1 MEEVYQKLTDDM
13 EAFNIRAEN
22 GFDEYTGIFDN
33 FIAEYGQNL
42 AELQELAHMQVEIM
56 DSTSLLGKNNATLNA
71 STGTLKVQTENT
83 DYLRDAIN
91 AASSGNLEQAMKYLE
106 MRNEKVRQTGINYG
120 TDSKEAYERVMQ
132 AYNSRGNVGY
142 GGSAGNYRGYAGGIE
157 EGPVTET
164 GMAMLHGT
172 ESKPEYVL
180 NNDQAYQLLDNLSTN
195 DLSTN
200 TGNEGTQTVS
210 TVDEVTSTTGVTGN
224 ARTELEGINKMIS
237 QLSAMIN
244 AESLT
249 NSQLI
254 QLNATISGLIETA
267 NLLSQITQDD
277 IDKDE
282 ARYAKL
288 VELLN
293 GYMDTL
299 QGYLDGYNGYFE
311 QGLGKL
317 DDIIAQI
324 EAGINALQGYLS
336 DLGSLNVGS
345 GSNSGSNIDSVGI
358 GGVDSSVGSGNKN
371 NSGYYS
377 YYSNDYYR
385 DAIRYAKEGNQFE
398 AYNSLWNRGNKVD
411 VTNDDKGT
419 SMSEAKNYID
429 SILKGSY
436 AEGIEAGEVT
446 ETGPVMMHGTKE
458 NPEYVLNS
466 DQAGQILENL
476 STNDLNINGSEG
488 SATASTSDEASATT
502 GVTGNARTVLEGV
515 NKVISQIS
523 AMINQEALTNSN
535 LIQIV
540 EILRGLKESQ
550 GLLYEVVNADYSAD
564 QTHFDTLM
572 AWLQEQLDKLIG
584 YLDGYNEKLDTG
596 NETLGDILDG
606 VNQGVE
612 AISGLV
618 DAINGLASQVASVGS
633 VGVGDVGTSVGS
645 GSSGSSSGNYYYY
658 SKDYLGDAL
667 SFASQGDEKA
677 AMNALWNRGQKVGL
691 TGEDYGTNA
700 SEALKKVQEALKNS
714 GYAEGIEEGPITDT
728 GLTMVHGSNE
738 SPEYI
743 LNSDQAGQMLENLS
757 TQDMSNV
764 DSRAES
770 GVGSATT
777 STSDAG
783 TSTIGVTGNARTTLE
798 GINKIITQIS
808 GVINQEALTTSQLI
822 QAVSI
827 LRSLKE
833 SQDLLYQIMNTDV
846 TNDEARFNELKE
858 YLDTVI
864 QKLWEYL
871 DGYNERLD
879 TGNATLSDILE
890 QAQLGVEAIN
900 NLAEGIQGL
909 MNTMS
914 AMQDQLDSISVG
926 GVGSTVGGG
935 SGSSSK
941 GFDFSKDY
949 LGIAIDAAKRGDV
962 DAMNQALNDR
972 NYKVSVTGQNYG
984 TNSSDAQKRAESYL
998 PGYAEGI
1005 ENGPVT
1011 TTGPAMLHGSESNP
1025 EYVLNS
1031 DQAGNLLENMATT
1044 EPPIDGS
1051 TDSGLVD
1058 DSLATDSLTE
1068 GGLTEGEAQD
1078 KERNGDTSGTREANA
1093 EDSLFGEA
1101 GTSVT
1106 GSANTVLQGVNKI
1119 ITQISAMIN
1128 QQALTNSQL
1137 TQAIVLYQSI
1147 MELLNTLYA
1156 LDTQNAET
1164 WAERYETFMEAFNSM
1179 VENWTEMYTSMNEG
1193 IGTANENLASILEG
1207 INAEIEVLTSL
1218 AETIGA
1224 GFEGD
1229 WYMTSEA
1236 GGKFNGSFGGGKG
1249 NNNGEGDED
1258 EYGSGGGGGKP
1269 DKYDYET
1276 GFWEKGHDYLEEALA
1291 EAAKGNTEEAY
1302 ELLRKRGYKILDTGD
1317 NKGTTQA
1324 EAVEQIKN
1332 ALKKAGAETS
1342 TSLGDSGIYDADRY
1356 LNDLADYNSSKG
1368 SSSGSSSRPNY
1379 GGYGSADDFDNAI
1392 HDAFDQAMSSG
1403 EKVTI
1408 GNSGL
1413 YIDPNKVKKS
1423 YASGIEN
1430 GPVTYTGMA
1439 MLHGSP
1445 SSPEFVLN
1453 SDQAYNLLRNMA
1465 TANATEFETE
1475 GNGSEGTSYIL
1486 YGDVNLKTDTSPAK
1500 FWTEVGRS
1508 MQSRWNTSKHNVK

>member
-1 MEEVYQKLTDDM
+1 M
-13 EAFNIRAEN
+13 A
-22 GFDEYTGIFDN
+22 
-33 FIAEYGQNL
+33 
-42 AELQELAHMQVEIM
+42 
-56 DSTSLLGKNNATLNA
+56 
-71 STGTLKVQTENT
+71 
-83 DYLRDAIN
+83 
-91 AASSGNLEQAMKYLE
+91 QA
-106 MRNEKVRQTGINYG
+106 
-120 TDSKEAYERVMQ
+120 Q
-132 AYNSRGNVGY
+132 A
-142 GGSAGNYRGYAGGIE
+142 
-157 EGPVTET
+157 
-164 GMAMLHGT
+164 
-172 ESKPEYVL
+172 
-180 NNDQAYQLLDNLSTN
+180 
-195 DLSTN
+195 
-200 TGNEGTQTVS
+200 
-210 TVDEVTSTTGVTGN
+210 
-224 ARTELEGINKMIS
+224 
-237 QLSAMIN
+237 
-244 AESLT
+244 
-249 NSQLI
+249 
-254 QLNATISGLIETA
+254 
-267 NLLSQITQDD
+267 
-277 IDKDE
+277 
-282 ARYAKL
+282 
-288 VELLN
+288 
-293 GYMDTL
+293 
-299 QGYLDGYNGYFE
+299 
-311 QGLGKL
+311 
-317 DDIIAQI
+317 
-324 EAGINALQGYLS
+324 
-336 DLGSLNVGS
+336 
-345 GSNSGSNIDSVGI
+345 
-358 GGVDSSVGSGNKN
+358 
-371 NSGYYS
+371 
-377 YYSNDYYR
+377 
-385 DAIRYAKEGNQFE
+385 
-398 AYNSLWNRGNKVD
+398 
-411 VTNDDKGT
+411 
-419 SMSEAKNYID
+419 YID

-436 AEGIEAGEVT
+436 AEGIEAGEIT
-446 ETGPVMMHGTKE
+446 ETGPVMVHGTDE
-458 NPEYVLNS
+458 NPEYILNS
-466 DQAGQILENL
+466 DQTGQLLENL
-476 STNDLNINGSEG
+476 ATQNLSGDNGVVG
-488 SATASTSDEASATT
+488 NATASTVDESTAST

-523 AMINQEALTNSN
+523 SMINQEALTNSN

-540 EILRGLKESQ
+540 EILRELKESQ

-584 YLDGYNEKLDTG
+584 YLDGYNEKLDAG
-596 NETLGDILDG
+596 NATLGEILDG
-606 VNQGVE
+606 VNQGIE

-618 DAINGLASQVASVGS
+618 DAINSLASQVASIGS
-633 VGVGDVGTSVGS
+633 VGVGNVGTSVGS
-645 GSSGSSSGNYYYY
+645 GSSGSSNGNYYYY
-658 SKDYLGDAL
+658 SKDYLSDAL
-667 SFASQGDEKA
+667 TFAKQGDEKA
-677 AMNALWNRGQKVGL
+677 AMNALWNRGQKVNL

-700 SEALKKVQEALKNS
+700 SEALKRVQEALKNS

-764 DSRAES
+764 DSRTS
-770 GVGSATT
+770 GTGSATT
-777 STSDAG
+777 STTDAG

-871 DGYNERLD
+871 DGYNEKLD

-962 DAMNQALNDR
+962 DAMNQALADR

-984 TNSSDAQKRAESYL
+984 TNSSDAQKKAESYL

-1011 TTGPAMLHGSESNP
+1011 TTGPAMLHGSESSP

-1044 EPPIDGS
+1044 EPPINGN

-1058 DSLATDSLTE
+1058 DSLATGGLTE
-1068 GGLTEGEAQD
+1068 GGLTEGEAKD

-1101 GTSVT
+1101 GASVT
-1106 GSANTVLQGVNKI
+1106 GSANTVLQGINKI

-1137 TQAIVLYQSI
+1137 TQAVVLLQGLR
-1147 MELLNTLYA
+1147 ELETSVSTL
-1156 LDTQNAET
+1156 LTTEFET
-1164 WAERYETFMEAFNSM
+1164 NAERYETLMELLNNTIETWS
-1179 VENWTEMYTSMNEG
+1179 ENIN
-1193 IGTANENLASILEG
+1193 SILENQATG
-1207 INAEIEVLTSL
+1207 LEGQAQTNDYMLNMLDLMTQGTDYLEQMASAIASGVS
-1218 AETIGA
+1218 
-1224 GFEGD
+1224 GD
-1229 WYMTSEA
+1229 WYMTSES
-1236 GGKFNGSFGGGKG
+1236 GGKFSGNFGGGKG
-1249 NNNGEGDED
+1249 GSGSSSYDDEEG
-1258 EYGSGGGGGKP
+1258 GSGGGAPNKN
-1269 DKYDYET
+1269 DYQT
-1276 GFWEKGHDYLEEALA
+1276 GWWEEGHDYLGEAI
-1291 EAAKGNTEEAY
+1291 EAAKKGDTEGAY
-1302 ELLRKRGYKILDTGD
+1302 ELLKRRGYKILDTGD

-1324 EAVEQIKN
+1324 EAVEKVKD
-1332 ALKKAGAETS
+1332 ALEKAGAS
-1342 TSLGDSGIYDADRY
+1342 TVSSLGDSGIYDADRY
-1356 LNDLADYNSSKG
+1356 LEDVSDYNSSKSS
-1368 SSSGSSSRPNY
+1368 SSSGGGASRPNY
-1379 GGYGSADDFDNAI
+1379 GGYDSADDFDNAI
-1392 HDAFDQAMSSG
+1392 HDAFDKAVSSG
-1403 EKVTI
+1403 QNVTI

-1413 YIDPNKVKKS
+1413 YIDASKLKGKS
-1423 YASGIEN
+1423 YSSGIEN

-1439 MLHGSP
+1439 MLHGTP

-1475 GNGSEGTSYIL
+1475 GNGSEGVSYIL

-1500 FWTEVGRS
+1500 FWSAVS
-1508 MQSRWNTSKHNVK
+1508 AQMQSRWNTSKHNVK

>member
-71 STGTLKVQTENT
+71 NTGSLKVQTQNT

-91 AASSGNLEQAMKYLE
+91 AASSGNLEQAMKYLK

-142 GGSAGNYRGYAGGIE
+142 GGSAGNYRGYAEGIE
-157 EGPVTET
+157 NGPVTET
-164 GMAMLHGT
+164 GLAMLHG
-172 ESKPEYVL
+172 
-180 NNDQAYQLLDNLSTN
+180 
-195 DLSTN
+195 
-200 TGNEGTQTVS
+200 
-210 TVDEVTSTTGVTGN
+210 
-224 ARTELEGINKMIS
+224 
-237 QLSAMIN
+237 
-244 AESLT
+244 
-249 NSQLI
+249 
-254 QLNATISGLIETA
+254 
-267 NLLSQITQDD
+267 
-277 IDKDE
+277 
-282 ARYAKL
+282 
-288 VELLN
+288 
-293 GYMDTL
+293 
-299 QGYLDGYNGYFE
+299 
-311 QGLGKL
+311 
-317 DDIIAQI
+317 
-324 EAGINALQGYLS
+324 
-336 DLGSLNVGS
+336 
-345 GSNSGSNIDSVGI
+345 
-358 GGVDSSVGSGNKN
+358 
-371 NSGYYS
+371 
-377 YYSNDYYR
+377 
-385 DAIRYAKEGNQFE
+385 
-398 AYNSLWNRGNKVD
+398 
-411 VTNDDKGT
+411 
-419 SMSEAKNYID
+419 SEN
-429 SILKGSY
+429 
-436 AEGIEAGEVT
+436 
-446 ETGPVMMHGTKE
+446 
-458 NPEYVLNS
+458 NPEYV
-466 DQAGQILENL
+466 
-476 STNDLNINGSEG
+476 
-488 SATASTSDEASATT
+488 
-502 GVTGNARTVLEGV
+502 
-515 NKVISQIS
+515 
-523 AMINQEALTNSN
+523 
-535 LIQIV
+535 
-540 EILRGLKESQ
+540 
-550 GLLYEVVNADYSAD
+550 
-564 QTHFDTLM
+564 
-572 AWLQEQLDKLIG
+572 
-584 YLDGYNEKLDTG
+584 
-596 NETLGDILDG
+596 
-606 VNQGVE
+606 
-612 AISGLV
+612 
-618 DAINGLASQVASVGS
+618 
-633 VGVGDVGTSVGS
+633 
-645 GSSGSSSGNYYYY
+645 
-658 SKDYLGDAL
+658 
-667 SFASQGDEKA
+667 
-677 AMNALWNRGQKVGL
+677 
-691 TGEDYGTNA
+691 
-700 SEALKKVQEALKNS
+700 
-714 GYAEGIEEGPITDT
+714 
-728 GLTMVHGSNE
+728 
-738 SPEYI
+738 

-764 DSRAES
+764 DSRIES

-783 TSTIGVTGNARTTLE
+783 TSTIGVTGNARTPLE

-846 TNDEARFNELKE
+846 MNDEARFNELKE

-871 DGYNERLD
+871 DGYNEKLD

-949 LGIAIDAAKRGDV
+949 LGIAINAAKRGDI
-962 DAMNQALNDR
+962 DAMNQALADR

-984 TNSSDAQKRAESYL
+984 TNSSDAQKKAESYL

-1044 EPPIDGS
+1044 EPSINGS
-1051 TDSGLVD
+1051 TDNSLVD
-1058 DSLATDSLTE
+1058 DSLATDGLTE
-1068 GGLTEGEAQD
+1068 GGLTEGEAKD

-1179 VENWTEMYTSMNEG
+1179 VENWTEMYTTMNEG

-1218 AETIGA
+1218 ADTIGA
-1224 GFEGD
+1224 GFDGD
-1229 WYMTSEA
+1229 WYMTSEG
-1236 GGKFNGSFGGGKG
+1236 GGKFSGSFGGGKG
-1249 NNNGEGDED
+1249 SNNGDSDED
-1258 EYGSGGGGGKP
+1258 EYGGSGGEGKP
-1269 DKYDYET
+1269 DKDDYKT
-1276 GFWEKGHDYLEEALA
+1276 GYWEKGHDYLGEALA

-1302 ELLRKRGYKILDTGD
+1302 ELLKKRGYKILDTGD

-1324 EAVEQIKN
+1324 EAVERIKE
-1332 ALKKAGAETS
+1332 ALKKAGAETN
-1342 TSLGDSGIYDADRY
+1342 TSLGDAGIYDADRY
-1356 LNDLADYNSSKG
+1356 LNDLADYNSSKN
-1368 SSSGSSSRPNY
+1368 SSSGGSSSRPNH
-1379 GGYGSADDFDNAI
+1379 GGYDSSDDFNNAI

-1413 YIDPNKVKKS
+1413 YIDPDKVKKS

-1500 FWTEVGRS
+1500 FWTEISRS